1 MVGVQIPGHIFC
13 TSCHNNILVSSVF
26 NVEKISMSC
35 TSSNPSPIHHLLLL
49 TLKSTIVPLLSP
61 STCCCPKYSN
71 KTSVMLQLPPVTI
84 VTIVFVQ
91 IFSFKCFLVCSF
103 NLITPPGRHIST
115 KYSLDGL
122 DRPHLLILLKI
133 IKENGANNV
142 FCMGSHSSLLK
153 NTHMLHFFDRILFP
167 CYVDEEM

>member
-1 MVGVQIPGHIFC
+1 MVGVQIPGHISC
-13 TSCHNNILVSSVF
+13 ASCHNNILVSSVF

-61 STCCCPKYSN
+61 SPCCCPKYSN

-84 VTIVFVQ
+84 VTIVFFQ
-91 IFSFKCFLVCSF
+91 IFSFRCFLVCSF
-103 NLITPPGRHIST
+103 NLITPPGWHISS
-115 KYSLDGL
+115 KYSFDGL

-133 IKENGANNV
+133 IKKK
-142 FCMGSHSSLLK
+142 GSKQCVLYGLSQFTGFKS
-153 NTHMLHFFDRILFP
+153 I
-167 CYVDEEM
+167 C